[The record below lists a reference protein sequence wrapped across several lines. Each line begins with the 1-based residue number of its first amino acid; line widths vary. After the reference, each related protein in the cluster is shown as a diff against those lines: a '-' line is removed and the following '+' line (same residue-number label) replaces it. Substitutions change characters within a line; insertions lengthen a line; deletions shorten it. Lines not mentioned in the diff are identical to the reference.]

1 MAFPPDVINPREKE
15 NRPGLVYDPDKK
27 SNFYVEDI
35 QLLEDNISDI
45 EEYLNTEP
53 WSGGTGDVVGPS
65 GSTDDDIALF
75 NGATGKIL
83 KDSGKKIAD
92 LQLALGFTAE
102 NVSNKKTAL
111 SASDDYYPTCKAVKD
126 VTDGKQASLGF
137 TPENVSNK
145 KTALSASDDYYPTCK
160 AVKDVTDGKQAS
172 LGFTAEN
179 VANKATDL
187 SSNDDTHYPTTKA
200 VATALTNI
208 NIAPQTLLFPTD
220 SSGTYRYAV
229 MCCDNADDTVWYS
242 CSGYSSGTWLL
253 KRWTMV
259 NGVPRITHSVTLTN
273 QPNLACVAGITKMGN
288 YVYVSM
294 RLTGNGVFVC
304 ERHLASDLSGA
315 VAMTISG
322 SAPSAID
329 RTFIFNDGTYLYIY
343 SGSGNNVY
351 KYSVS
356 GTTITY
362 VTSIAFTSINMFGGI
377 FYDGTNIY
385 GVSSFGVIQKYAL
398 TGGSI
403 ITTTTYNFGLDF
415 VSPQCSG
422 VNYESH
428 GNLRIF
434 NSGLPATGAN
444 LFFRY
449 VVVPKP

>member
-92 LQLALGFTAE
+92 LQLALGFTA
-102 NVSNKKTAL
+102 
-111 SASDDYYPTCKAVKD
+111 
-126 VTDGKQASLGF
+126 
-137 TPENVSNK
+137 ENVSNK